1 MQQNAEDEGGGGTE
15 KIKLLGFVS
24 TAVSYNY
31 LIYI

>member
-1 MQQNAEDEGGGGTE
+1 MQNAEDEGGGGTE
-15 KIKLLGFVS
+15 KKILGFMS

>member
-1 MQQNAEDEGGGGTE
+1 MQNAEDEGGGGTE
-15 KIKLLGFVS
+15 KIKLLGFVMS